1 MAIRLKGETQILE
14 IGNTLHLLKLK
25 MRRQTETIPIKSIA
39 MKTDLPATKM
49 LIRVNYEVIPV
60 NFEEIIFIKALAD
73 YVIVKTISGKYI
85 TLATMKDI
93 QDSLP
98 HQTFAR
104 SHRSYIVNLDK
115 VSFVRGS
122 NIEIIH
128 EDYRFSI
135 PIGRAFKKDFK
146 LSLQAA

>member
-1 MAIRLKGETQILE
+1 
-14 IGNTLHLLKLK
+14 
-25 MRRQTETIPIKSIA
+25 

-49 LIRVNYEVIPV
+49 LIRVNYEVVSV
-60 NFEEIIFIKALAD
+60 NFEDIIFIKALAD

-85 TLATMKDI
+85 TLAAMKDI
-93 QDSLP
+93 QDNLP

-122 NIEIIH
+122 SIEFIH

-135 PIGRAFKKDFK
+135 PIGRAFKQDFN